1 MSLIQLAFQHLDGLR
16 HRSRNPCRVLAAGL
30 GHTRTASAAG
40 EGGQL
45 GGTAARAMLRGL
57 IDGEDQKHP
66 LSDQKLCQE
75 MARLGCPVSRRTV
88 AKYREEMDI
97 PGASGRKTL

>member
-1 MSLIQLAFQHLDGLR
+1 
-16 HRSRNPCRVLAAGL
+16 
-30 GHTRTASAAG
+30 
-40 EGGQL
+40 
-45 GGTAARAMLRGL
+45 MLRGL